1 MEVAQ
6 AEGPPVGTIDG
17 DREGQHREKSCGPL
31 CERPGCYVRVLASAR
46 SPLKKFCCASCAQAL
61 RVVLE
66 REARWRRR
74 LCRAA

>member
-1 MEVAQ
+1 
-6 AEGPPVGTIDG
+6 
-17 DREGQHREKSCGPL
+17 
-31 CERPGCYVRVLASAR
+31 VLASAR

-74 LCRAA
+74 LCRAAWRPDARARM